1 MKPSTLSPKWKKNK
15 DELASELKN
24 RGEMYFKLQK
34 IKAKHKDNLSNIRSE
49 KTANESPKLI
59 NHP

>member
-15 DELASELKN
+15 DKLASELKN

-34 IKAKHKDNLSNIRSE
+34 IKVKHNKVV
-49 KTANESPKLI
+49 
-59 NHP
+59 